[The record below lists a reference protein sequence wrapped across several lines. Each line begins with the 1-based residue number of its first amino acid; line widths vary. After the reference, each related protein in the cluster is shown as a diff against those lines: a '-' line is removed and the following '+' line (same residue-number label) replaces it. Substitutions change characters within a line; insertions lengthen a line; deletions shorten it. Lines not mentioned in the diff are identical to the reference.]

1 MLKLAGKVV
10 GKSISELPG
19 NMRARVA
26 PLSSARS
33 ALSKAEKAKKD
44 ADEAAAKAS
53 AEAAAAKIPKKSSEE
68 LQVILE
74 KLEGELR
81 TYDAA
86 IKLTIREELK
96 DKYISAQTAA
106 DAKLKT
112 ARTQLGDALAAEILK
127 WEGIRENLKTAA
139 AAAKEGEGD
148 PEGAANAV
156 RAAMKAAV
164 PVPSAL
170 KRLGEGLKGVGASA
184 LSVTKQTPGAI
195 GDAAKAAWKATAT
208 ATAAMTGLASSLADK
223 VQAASVA
230 SADYPA
236 AAEILPALLDGATF
250 ANAVDFQAQA
260 LALYILTLQ
269 ANRDALQAPVA
280 ATVPAP
286 SAVVQAAKGVDASTD
301 TADADPKAAAA
312 AEEKAAADAA
322 AKEQAAAD
330 SARSAADAVAAAT
343 AAEAAKKKV
352 QRAQILMEF
361 ANYVAKNNLALPAEA
376 YKTEPGNAAAETW
389 NKMYESFIA
398 STVTVGSV
406 LSKAA
411 AAINALSPTA
421 SVSDPLPADY
431 QKKLNEYADEW
442 DKTAAN
448 LFPARTR
455 KFQEIYTVSEAEA
468 AAKKAAEKE
477 AKTHPEKPQVP
488 ITNEDKFEKFM
499 EDYDVVNRKQQQ
511 EQTLLANVPI
521 ALTSLKTS
529 MPESKSYGITQPD
542 AMDAFTE
549 AVENPLNKM
558 LTPYGVALKKDTAS
572 AAAKPPGAAAAAG
585 GAAMAGTSPLMPALL
600 ELLKKTSPDAAL
612 PASPLIQSGVAPSS
626 APPPALTEEQRNAM
640 LQALTSDELANEM
653 LRTIILSAI
662 RKSGMSPEATS
673 EFRDIFDRE
682 LADSAEVNVQA
693 ISAATQSAR
702 LAFEQSEAAKDAA
715 GSVAETLDKV
725 KNMLA
730 SLSDKTA
737 ASEAASADAELGTL
751 QLQLTSVLQA
761 ASVAKLLN
769 SEKEAAE
776 VLEKTIAKSEALA
789 NAAAAA
795 IDGANSA
802 AAAAGKATADS
813 AEALGKLSDGSAEL
827 KAELTKALTDSL
839 ESEYGLSTATKSALT
854 AAMGTVMSADKLAAF
869 QQSLQDKVDSAVS
882 AASEATAAATA
893 SAAAAS
899 SDAAIKI
906 SEVGAKGDALNA
918 QYANL
923 QALLSGLQDT
933 FKPAKPG
940 AGTRG
945 GWAMGGAAEAAPV
958 AAPAAAPAA
967 PGAPGAAASADTP
980 DKYREYRKTLDQV
993 KKDLRGVTDT
1003 LRGIQGSY
1011 EKFAENIRYT
1021 EAINDYKAAVANQN
1035 QAKRK
1040 DLGNMVVGMYKYLG
1054 AEGKAFVADVTSKLA
1069 EKKKVI
1075 VSAQERVQKI
1085 LDTQPSYKNYID
1097 MSIRMKNAIEGD
1109 YNAAEDS
1116 QGFLSQ
1122 IDAKVG
1128 GLKTEYDTAFT
1139 EIKKIAEGVISDN
1152 ETEKAKYAALAQ
1164 QRPGVVGQQFAN
1176 PNMATQEEEQRLNAE
1191 ISAVSSR
1198 ISGALTDYEQKAES
1212 LAALAATA
1220 ADAAKA
1226 AKDAAD
1232 AAANPVAG
1240 ADPDALAAAAKEADA
1255 KAKAAADAK
1264 AKADAAAAEA
1274 AKADSL
1280 GLADL
1285 REDFGKIKDAA
1296 GSDTN
1301 TDRAA
1306 RLSKLTFFE
1315 QKLEPAKTLFAS
1327 KDTQKALAEPAK
1339 SKGNEFAAL
1348 ADSIEKL
1355 LMRDIVVML
1364 DETYR
1369 RKLDPTFAAATSS
1382 SPAGE
1387 PGILTRIYNQYLD
1400 DKQTYN
1406 QNPVVAAMKLTE
1418 SLRSN
1423 NMLPREVLK
1432 VSAMDKTVFIF
1443 VTLFIR
1449 LISLSLAG
1457 YMIDRGTIS
1466 RMQWALATFLMI
1478 YIFFFVGFVL
1488 LVNLDTY
1495 RLRIVFNYINF
1506 QANAGNV
1513 YAHLTSLV
1521 IFSLL
1526 IFIIMWNVNFP
1537 VPGMKLLAI
1546 SDEEKAQLVYR
1557 LEVLTMIVWMFL
1569 TLIVIVT

>member
-1 MLKLAGKVV
+1 
-10 GKSISELPG
+10 
-19 NMRARVA
+19 
-26 PLSSARS
+26 
-33 ALSKAEKAKKD
+33 
-44 ADEAAAKAS
+44 
-53 AEAAAAKIPKKSSEE
+53 
-68 LQVILE
+68 
-74 KLEGELR
+74 
-81 TYDAA
+81 
-86 IKLTIREELK
+86 
-96 DKYISAQTAA
+96 
-106 DAKLKT
+106 
-112 ARTQLGDALAAEILK
+112 
-127 WEGIRENLKTAA
+127 
-139 AAAKEGEGD
+139 
-148 PEGAANAV
+148 
-156 RAAMKAAV
+156 
-164 PVPSAL
+164 
-170 KRLGEGLKGVGASA
+170 
-184 LSVTKQTPGAI
+184 
-195 GDAAKAAWKATAT
+195 
-208 ATAAMTGLASSLADK
+208 
-223 VQAASVA
+223 
-230 SADYPA
+230 
-236 AAEILPALLDGATF
+236 
-250 ANAVDFQAQA
+250 
-260 LALYILTLQ
+260 
-269 ANRDALQAPVA
+269 
-280 ATVPAP
+280 
-286 SAVVQAAKGVDASTD
+286 
-301 TADADPKAAAA
+301 
-312 AEEKAAADAA
+312 
-322 AKEQAAAD
+322 
-330 SARSAADAVAAAT
+330 
-343 AAEAAKKKV
+343 
-352 QRAQILMEF
+352 
-361 ANYVAKNNLALPAEA
+361 
-376 YKTEPGNAAAETW
+376 
-389 NKMYESFIA
+389 
-398 STVTVGSV
+398 
-406 LSKAA
+406 
-411 AAINALSPTA
+411 
-421 SVSDPLPADY
+421 
-431 QKKLNEYADEW
+431 
-442 DKTAAN
+442 
-448 LFPARTR
+448 
-455 KFQEIYTVSEAEA
+455 
-468 AAKKAAEKE
+468 
-477 AKTHPEKPQVP
+477 
-488 ITNEDKFEKFM
+488 
-499 EDYDVVNRKQQQ
+499 
-511 EQTLLANVPI
+511 
-521 ALTSLKTS
+521 
-529 MPESKSYGITQPD
+529 
-542 AMDAFTE
+542 MDAFTE

-600 ELLKKTSPDAAL
+600 KLLKETETSRDSAL
-612 PASPLIQSGVAPSS
+612 PPSPLIQSGVAPSS

-662 RKSGMSPEATS
+662 RKSGMSPEATA

-702 LAFEQSEAAKDAA
+702 LAFEQSEAAKEAA
-715 GSVAETLDKV
+715 GSVADTLDKV
-725 KNMLA
+725 TGMLA
-730 SLSDKTA
+730 SLSDKSA
-737 ASEAASADAELGTL
+737 ASEAANAAESADAELGTL

-789 NAAAAA
+789 TAAATAIAGANAAAAA
-795 IDGANSA
+795 
-802 AAAAGKATADS
+802 AGQATADS
-813 AEALGKLSDGSAEL
+813 AGALAKLSDGSAEL

-869 QQSLQDKVDSAVS
+869 QKSLQDKVDSAVAAS
-882 AASEATAAATA
+882 AAATAAATA

-899 SDAAIKI
+899 EDAAAKI
-906 SEVGAKGDALNA
+906 SAVGAKGDELRS
-918 QYANL
+918 QYDTL
-923 QALLSGLQDT
+923 QTLLSGLQDT
-933 FKPAKPG
+933 LKPTVTSA
-940 AGTRG
+940 RG
-945 GWAMGGAAEAAPV
+945 GWAMGGAAEAAP
-958 AAPAAAPAA
+958 AAAAAAPAA
-967 PGAPGAAASADTP
+967 PGAAPAAAASADTP

-1040 DLGNMVVGMYKYLG
+1040 DVGTMIVGMYKYLG

-1097 MSIRMKNAIEGD
+1097 MSIRMKNAIDGD
-1109 YNAAEDS
+1109 YNAPDS

-1152 ETEKAKYAALAQ
+1152 ETEKAKFAALAA

-1176 PNMATQEEEQRLNAE
+1176 PNMATQEEEQRLNTE

-1198 ISGALTDYEQKAES
+1198 ISGALTEYEQKAES
-1212 LAALAATA
+1212 LAALATTT
-1220 ADAAKA
+1220 ADAAKIA
-1226 AKDAAD
+1226 AAAAESAKTAAD
-1232 AAANPVAG
+1232 VAKSAAE
-1240 ADPDALAAAAKEADA
+1240 ADATAAPAAKEADD

-1264 AKADAAAAEA
+1264 AKADAAEAEA
-1274 AKADSL
+1274 AKSASDAKSL
-1280 GLADL
+1280 GLAEL
-1285 REDFGKIKDAA
+1285 RTEFTEITTKAD
-1296 GSDTN
+1296 GSNTN
-1301 TDRAA
+1301 ADRAA

-1327 KDTQKALAEPAK
+1327 KETQKAIAESDKP
-1339 SKGNEFAAL
+1339 KGKEFAAL
-1348 ADSIEKL
+1348 AESIEKL